1 MSSGHSRSLYHSR
14 LRPYA
19 NSTKRGPQCHQMDSL
34 PLEEDAL
41 EAPSQAARHLPNSS
55 LSGCAEQSTHD
66 SWNPFSF
73 MKILNHDVAVSQGVE
88 EDVLA
93 ISLTAASKGYE
104 NASLTW
110 ISLTSF
116 GKPSDQQLPLV
127 DLPTCH
133 TTHAS
138 SSPCQPSASQ

>member
-1 MSSGHSRSLYHSR
+1 
-14 LRPYA
+14 
-19 NSTKRGPQCHQMDSL
+19 MDSL

-41 EAPSQAARHLPNSS
+41 EAPSRAARHLPNSS
-55 LSGCAEQSTHD
+55 LSGCAEQSAHD
-66 SWNPFSF
+66 FWNPFSF
-73 MKILNHDVAVSQGVE
+73 MKILNHDVAVSQLQGVE

-133 TTHAS
+133 AS